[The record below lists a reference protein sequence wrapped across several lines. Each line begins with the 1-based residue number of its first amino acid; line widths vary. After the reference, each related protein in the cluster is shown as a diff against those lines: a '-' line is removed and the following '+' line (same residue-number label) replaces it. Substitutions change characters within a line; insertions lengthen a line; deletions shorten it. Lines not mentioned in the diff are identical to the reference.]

1 MFMQPLKFEAQTPAM
16 TGVLSTGMAPLP
28 LPHIVHVTECLA
40 GGTLGFLERAMHE
53 LDDMGFDQ
61 TLVYATRPDTPANVL
76 NRLPARVRTLA
87 LPVARGSHHNF
98 IQGLKQQLST
108 ALNHHGSAIVH
119 LHSSKAGF
127 AGRWAMRKLQREG
140 VRCLYS
146 PHGLSFL
153 NKRKRFTSMV
163 FYWLE
168 WLGVQMTPF
177 QAVGCGRGEA
187 DLLERLTH
195 RPSFILENPVA
206 DAFFEVPRSPVKPP
220 MVICIGRACEQKAP
234 EVFAELAVRAH
245 IEELDVR
252 FVWVGSGDVHYES
265 MLRAAGVTVT
275 GWVDAH
281 EVRRYLSECTAYV
294 QTSRW
299 EGMPLSVLQAMAAGV
314 PCVVTDVVGNRDA
327 VTHAKTGLIGADTP
341 ALMRNLVTL
350 LEHPA
355 LAEKFGKAARQ
366 NARERFGREPFRQQL
381 RELYTNY
388 SA

>member
-1 MFMQPLKFEAQTPAM
+1 MQPLKFEAQAPVLQGAAM
-16 TGVLSTGMAPLP
+16 VGTSPLP

-53 LDDMGFDQ
+53 LSNMGFEQ
-61 TLVYATRPDTPANVL
+61 TLVYGTRPDTPKDVL
-76 NRLPARVRTLA
+76 DRLPARVRA
-87 LPVARGSHHNF
+87 LILPAAKGSHNAF
-98 IQGLKQQLST
+98 IQGLKQQLNV
-108 ALNHHGSAIVH
+108 ALGQRTPAVVH

-127 AGRWAMRKLQREG
+127 AGRWAMRQLQRDS

-153 NKRKRFTSMV
+153 NKRRRFASMA

-168 WLGVQMTPF
+168 WVGVQLTPF
-177 QAVGCGRGEA
+177 QAVGCGRSEA

-195 RPSFILENPVA
+195 QPAFVLENPVA
-206 DAFFEVPRSPVKPP
+206 DTFFEVQRSPVKPP
-220 MVICIGRACEQKAP
+220 LVISIGRACEQKAP

-245 IEELDVR
+245 IEELAVR
-252 FVWVGSGDVHYES
+252 FVWVGGGDAHYES

-355 LAEKFGKAARQ
+355 LAEKFGKAAQ
-366 NARERFGREPFRQQL
+366 ENARARFGRERFRQQL
-381 RELYTNY
+381 RELYTGQPV
-388 SA
+388 

>member
-1 MFMQPLKFEAQTPAM
+1 MFMQPLKFEAQTSALQ
-16 TGVLSTGMAPLP
+16 GIAILGAAPLP
-28 LPHIVHVTECLA
+28 LPHVVHVTECLA

-53 LDDMGFDQ
+53 LDDMGFEQ
-61 TLVYATRPDTPANVL
+61 TLVYGVRSDTPKNVL
-76 NRLPARVRTLA
+76 ERLPARVRA
-87 LPVARGSHHNF
+87 LPLPAAHGIHSAFV
-98 IQGLKQQLST
+98 QGLGQQLKI
-108 ALNHHGSAIVH
+108 ALGERVPAVVH

-127 AGRWAMRKLQREG
+127 AGRWVMRQLQREG

-153 NKRKRFTSMV
+153 NKRKRLASML

-177 QAVGCGRGEA
+177 QAVGCGRGEG

-195 RPSFILENPVA
+195 RPAFILENPVA
-206 DAFFEVPRSPVKPP
+206 DAFFEIQRAPIMPP
-220 MVICIGRACEQKAP
+220 MVISIGRACEQKAP

-245 IEELDVR
+245 IEELNVR
-252 FVWVGSGDVHYES
+252 FVWVGSGDPNHES

-275 GWVDAH
+275 GWVDAQ
-281 EVRRYLSECTAYV
+281 EVQRYLSQCSVYV

-327 VTHAKTGLIGADTP
+327 ITHAKTGLIGADTS
-341 ALMRNLVTL
+341 ALMRNIVTL

-355 LAEKFGKAARQ
+355 LAEKFGKAARE
-366 NARERFGREPFRQQL
+366 NARERFGRERFRQQL
-381 RELYTNY
+381 RELYTGQ
-388 SA
+388 AA